1 MDNNQFTFRRFIES
15 DADVIY
21 EDYANYSWSNIQP
34 YFSGPCV
41 VEEKKKFLE
50 KFQEFAQNH
59 YRPPIIANVDN
70 KPCGI
75 YQIHYH
81 RANRYN
87 EVSLHLWSDKHL
99 TRAVLKE
106 VIDQA
111 LGKEIP
117 NQYVLIEVPGYAP
130 ELKQAAED
138 LGLDLVGKIPY
149 YLRHDDELH
158 HKYFYVI
165 AFEQWHAGKNQV

>member
-1 MDNNQFTFRRFIES
+1 MDNNQFTFRRFLES
-15 DADVIY
+15 DADLIY
-21 EDYANYSWSNIQP
+21 EEYAKYSWSNIQP

-41 VEEKKKFLE
+41 VQEKKKFLE
-50 KFQEFAQNH
+50 KFHEFAQKH
-59 YRPPIIANVDN
+59 YRPPIIANADN

-75 YQIHYH
+75 YQIRYH

-111 LGKEIP
+111 LSKEIP

-130 ELKQAAED
+130 ELKQAAEG
-138 LGLDLVGKIPY
+138 LGLDLVGKIPN

-165 AFEQWHAGKNQV
+165 TFEQWHSGKN